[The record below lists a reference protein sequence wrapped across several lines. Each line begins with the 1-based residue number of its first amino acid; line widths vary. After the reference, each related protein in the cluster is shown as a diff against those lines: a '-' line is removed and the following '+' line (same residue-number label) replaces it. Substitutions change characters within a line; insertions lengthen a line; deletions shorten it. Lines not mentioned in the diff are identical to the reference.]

1 MIYSA
6 IFNNNSIIADYSEES
21 GDFNITL
28 SKILKANRQPLEFY
42 MVTYLTYEC
51 YFLHKDEITFSCIAN
66 QNLDSEKILVYL
78 QTLNQN
84 YFNIC
89 IKERDNLVLVT
100 TKMIRELMV

>member
-28 SKILKANRQPLEFY
+28 TKILKANRQPLEFY
-42 MVTYLTYEC
+42 MINYLTYEC
-51 YFLHKDEITFSCIAN
+51 FFLHNNEITFSCIAN
-66 QNLDSEKILVYL
+66 QNLDSERILVYL
-78 QTLNQN
+78 QTLMQK

-89 IKERDNLVLVT
+89 NKERDNLVLVT
-100 TKMIRELMV
+100 TKMIKELMV